1 MAAITAEMK
10 DWDSFCGVEI
20 CTTRFLKSCE
30 LLERAKKWAVFTVLS
45 WECFAWVWTTALLD
59 VLAFCVLDS
68 LGSCGLGKLGRL
80 IPWEINR
87 TAASMTNGKK
97 HFLFVR

>member
-1 MAAITAEMK
+1 MWAK
-10 DWDSFCGVEI
+10 
-20 CTTRFLKSCE
+20 RFLKSYE
-30 LLERAKKWAVFTVLS
+30 LLERAKKWAVFTVLY
-45 WECFAWVWTTALLD
+45 WECFTCVLTTALLD

-68 LGSCGLGKLGRL
+68 LSSCGLWKLGTL

-97 HFLFVR
+97 HFLFVG